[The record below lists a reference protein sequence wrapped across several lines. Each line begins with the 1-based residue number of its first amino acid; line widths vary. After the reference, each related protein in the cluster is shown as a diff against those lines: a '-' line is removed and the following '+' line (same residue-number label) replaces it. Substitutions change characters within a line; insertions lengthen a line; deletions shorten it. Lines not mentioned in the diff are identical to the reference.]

1 MKNPAK
7 RSRKGN
13 ASMLL
18 RNFNKSTILFLVPV
32 IFFLGGSMSIIVFA
46 SVVLV
51 TPVQIPISK
60 IHPRNRIA
68 YTAPPP
74 GEAVL
79 GKSIV
84 RKEARPLILKK
95 YLQAHSSPL
104 ANQADFLIETAEK
117 YDMDWRLLPAIAGQE
132 STFCRTIP
140 EDSYN
145 CWGWGVHSRGTKKF
159 ETWEGAIETVAK
171 GIKENYIDQG
181 YSTPEEMMK
190 KYCPRSITEAGGSWA
205 EGIKYFIWE
214 MDNF

>member
-1 MKNPAK
+1 
-7 RSRKGN
+7 
-13 ASMLL
+13 
-18 RNFNKSTILFLVPV
+18 
-32 IFFLGGSMSIIVFA
+32 MSIIVFA
-46 SVVLV
+46 SVVLGK
-51 TPVQIPISK
+51 PVQIPISK
-60 IHPRNRIA
+60 IYPKNRIA

-95 YLQAHSSPL
+95 YLEAHNSPL
-104 ANQADFLIETAEK
+104 ANHAHFLIETAEK

-145 CWGWGVHSRGTKKF
+145 CWGWGVHTRGTLGF
-159 ETWEGAIETVAK
+159 SSWESAIETVAK
-171 GIKENYIDQG
+171 GLKTEYINKG
-181 YSTPEEMMK
+181 YRTPEEMMK